1 MQSNSA
7 LDSVRRKQ
15 VKRIAT
21 TVVLFV
27 LLCGNAVAQ
36 EVSIIPRPVSLT
48 RGAGDF
54 VLQATTTIS
63 TSRET
68 RHLGRVLSD
77 YLRPTGLAL
86 KVGGQK
92 RLKDSIDITIDKN
105 LGRLGA
111 EGYRI
116 EVTPDLVA
124 IRAAAHGGVFYAL
137 QTLRQMLP
145 PQIYASTP
153 QSGIRWK
160 LPAVTIEDYPRFK
173 WRGAMM
179 DVSRHFMPK
188 ATVLKFIDLMAL
200 HKLNT
205 FHWHL
210 TDDQGWRIE
219 IKRYPKLTSVG
230 SMRKESR
237 VGHERDKKGFDGT
250 PHGGFYTQN
259 EVREVVAYARERFI
273 TVVPEIEMPGHAQ
286 AAIAAYPE
294 LGNTTEK
301 LEVGTVWGIYKHV
314 FNVEEPTIVF
324 LQNVLKEVMKL
335 FPSEFIH
342 VGGDEVLKDEWKA
355 STTAQALMKEKGFK
369 DEHELQSY
377 FIQRMDKFLTA
388 HGRRL
393 IGWDEIL
400 EGGLA
405 QGATVMSWRGNKGGI
420 AAAKAGHDVVMAPNS
435 HTYFDYLQ
443 SRDAGE
449 PLAIG
454 GFLPI
459 EKVYEFDPVPPEL
472 TRDEQGRV
480 LGGQCQLWSEY
491 IASPSQLEYMAFP
504 RVSALAETVW
514 TPVER
519 KDLKSFQGR
528 LELQKERYR
537 LLGVNFRDK

>member
-1 MQSNSA
+1 VELAFARHYTQEPLTNA
-7 LDSVRRKQ
+7 KQVCFEPCEENQ

-21 TVVLFV
+21 TLVLSV
-27 LLCGNAVAQ
+27 LLCGITVAQ

-48 RGAGDF
+48 RGNGDF
-54 VLQATTTIS
+54 PLQATTAIS
-63 TSRET
+63 TTRET
-68 RHLGRVLSD
+68 RDLGRLLAD
-77 YLRPTGLAL
+77 YLRPTGLVL

-92 RLKDSIDITIDKN
+92 REKDSIDIGLDKN
-105 LGRLGA
+105 LNQLGA

-116 EVTPDLVA
+116 EITPDRVT
-124 IRAAAHGGVFYAL
+124 IRAGAAAGVFYAL
-137 QTLRQMLP
+137 QTVRQMLP
-145 PQIYASTP
+145 PQVYASTP
-153 QSGIRWK
+153 QPGVQWK

-188 ATVLKFIDLMAL
+188 PTVLKFIDLMSL

-250 PHGGFYTQN
+250 PHGGFYTQA
-259 EVREVVAYARERFI
+259 EIREVVAYARERFI

-314 FNVEEPTIVF
+314 FNVDEPTIIF

-335 FPSEFIH
+335 FPSQFIH
-342 VGGDEVLKDEWKA
+342 IGGDEVLKDEWKA
-355 STTAQALMKEKGFK
+355 SPSAQALMKEKGFK

-377 FIQRMDKFLTA
+377 FIQRMDRFLTA

-435 HTYFDYLQ
+435 HTYYDQ
-443 SRDAGE
+443 
-449 PLAIG
+449 
-454 GFLPI
+454 
-459 EKVYEFDPVPPEL
+459 
-472 TRDEQGRV
+472 
-480 LGGQCQLWSEY
+480 
-491 IASPSQLEYMAFP
+491 
-504 RVSALAETVW
+504 
-514 TPVER
+514 
-519 KDLKSFQGR
+519 
-528 LELQKERYR
+528 
-537 LLGVNFRDK
+537 

>member
-1 MQSNSA
+1 
-7 LDSVRRKQ
+7 

-21 TVVLFV
+21 TLVLSM
-27 LLCGNAVAQ
+27 LLPCAVFAQ
-36 EVSIIPRPVSLT
+36 EVSIIPRPVILT
-48 RGAGDF
+48 RGSGEF
-54 VLQATTTIS
+54 RLQSTTTIS
-63 TSRET
+63 TTRET
-68 RHLGRVLSD
+68 RDLGRTLAE
-77 YLRPTGLAL
+77 YLKPTALGL
-86 KVGGQK
+86 KVGGRKQ
-92 RLKDSIDITIDKN
+92 KDSIDIGLDPS
-105 LGRLGA
+105 LARLGA
-111 EGYRI
+111 EGYRL
-116 EVTPDLVA
+116 EVTPDLVT
-124 IRAAAHGGVFYAL
+124 IRARARAGVFYAI
-137 QTLRQMLP
+137 QSLRQLLP
-145 PQIYASTP
+145 PQVYAATP
-153 QSGIRWK
+153 QSGIEWK

-173 WRGAMM
+173 WRGSMM

-188 ATVLKFIDLMAL
+188 ATVLKFIDLMAV

-230 SMRKESR
+230 SMRKETR

-259 EVREVVAYARERFI
+259 EIREVVAYARDRFI
-273 TVVPEIEMPGHAQ
+273 TIVPEIEMPGHAQ

-301 LEVGTVWGIYKHV
+301 LDVGTVWGIYKHV
-314 FNVEEPTIVF
+314 FNVEEPTIEF
-324 LQNVLKEVMKL
+324 LQNVLKEVLKL

-342 VGGDEVLKDEWKA
+342 IGGDEVLKDEWKTNA
-355 STTAQALMKEKGFK
+355 SAQALMKEKGFK

-435 HTYFDYLQ
+435 HTYFDQYQ
-443 SRDAGE
+443 SKDGNE
-449 PLAIG
+449 PLSIG

-459 EKVYEFDPVPPEL
+459 EKAYEFDPVPPEL
-472 TRDEQGRV
+472 NKEEQARV
-480 LGGQCQLWSEY
+480 LGGQCQLWAEY
-491 IASPSQLEYMAFP
+491 ISTPAHFEYMAFP
-504 RVSALAETVW
+504 RLSALAEAVW
-514 TPVER
+514 TPVDR
-519 KDLKSFQGR
+519 KDYQSFQSR
-528 LELQKERYR
+528 IEVQKQRYR
-537 LLGVNFRDK
+537 VLGVNFRDK